1 MEMLLEKIDVEK
13 SIKSQKV
20 YRKNSFIE
28 KVIDFLMNLLFII
41 VFPFIAFINLKRSL
55 NIGADIFFP
64 TTLFIITLLLTI
76 SFFYA
81 LLNINKLR
89 KIKGL
94 SPKENKKIIT
104 HIFESLEWQIYR
116 NNIQFTQATLDWNW
130 FSFDYGKEIIVLYEN
145 ESILINC
152 VSYGR
157 GDLKLFTHWFIN
169 RKKENEI
176 IKEFEKQIKMKI
188 EKQTNL

>member
-1 MEMLLEKIDVEK
+1 MVLEKIDAEK
-13 SIKSQKV
+13 SIKNKRV
-20 YRKNSFIE
+20 YRKNWLVE
-28 KVIDFLMNLLFII
+28 KVIDFLMNLLFILI
-41 VFPFIAFINLKRSL
+41 FPFFAYVYLKKSL
-55 NIGADIFFP
+55 KTDE
-64 TTLFIITLLLTI
+64 I
-76 SFFYA
+76 SFAILLFTFTLVITVLFLYA

-104 HIFESLEWQIYR
+104 NIFDTLDWQIYR

-130 FSFDYGKEIIVLYEN
+130 CSCDYGKEIVILYEN